1 MSTSIRFLGVAGYEV
16 TWGDRRL
23 LMDPFLSQS
32 PVPPVRADELERPD
46 VILVSHAAFDHL
58 GDTAAIAKRTGCP
71 VICGGEVRA
80 MLMDA
85 GVSGDQI
92 RATTWGI
99 VTEVAGIVVRPVE
112 CHHWSQG
119 RLSDGQF
126 VTGVPMGFIVETE
139 PGIRLYH
146 YGDTAIFSDLK
157 LIAELYEPT
166 IGLLGCAQPEEL
178 FNLVPGPGTF
188 LTGEMSPR
196 EAALSAEYL
205 GLTVAL
211 ACHYF
216 NHEQADVR
224 EFLSLVGEYDTSGR
238 RQAIAPVVGETL
250 VVSTEDDGRTIA
262 VKRSR
267 GGEGAVA

>member
-1 MSTSIRFLGVAGYEV
+1 MSTAIRFLGVAGYEV

-32 PVPPVRADELERPD
+32 PVPPVQPDGLARPD

-58 GDTAAIAKRTGCP
+58 GDTAAIAIRTGAP
-71 VICGGEVRA
+71 VVCGGEVRA

-85 GVSGDQI
+85 GVPGEQI

-99 VTEVAGIVVRPVE
+99 VTAIAGIVIRPVE

-119 RLSDGQF
+119 RLANGQF

-139 PGIRLYH
+139 PGIRIYH

-157 LIAELYEPT
+157 LIGELYRPT

-178 FNLVPGPGTF
+178 FALVPGPGTF

-205 GLTVAL
+205 GLTVAV

-216 NHEQADVR
+216 NHEQADVQ
-224 EFLSLVGEYDTSGR
+224 EFLGLVGELDTTGKR
-238 RQAIAPVVGETL
+238 RAIAPVVGETL
-250 VVSTEDDGRTIA
+250 IVATDDDGRTIA
-262 VKRSR
+262 VERS
-267 GGEGAVA
+267 GGAAA